1 MWESGEPRQVTWGT
15 GTVLPESEAPLTP
28 LVLTAGG
35 SREPAIH
42 PSVSGGIDV
51 IGKAERGT
59 VRPVAVG
66 GQMPWG
72 EAVSQG
78 CERLWALTGRG
89 REAKGRR
96 KSRRKQQAHPS
107 LYKQPPPTAQMQIF
121 SFVGGGQGGFR
132 GPNPHFLWPL
142 PRAQT
147 AGPYGWGLHVSQ
159 NAAGHRDLDSSG
171 LSGSLR
177 PATAQRSL
185 GSLRPPLGEGS
196 TLLCSHSQYLSDR
209 STLTE
214 SWSVE
219 MSSLCHSWPFNLPV
233 N

>member
-121 SFVGGGQGGFR
+121 SFVGGGGR
-132 GPNPHFLWPL
+132 EDSEALI
-142 PRAQT
+142 RT
-147 AGPYGWGLHVSQ
+147 
-159 NAAGHRDLDSSG
+159 SSG
-171 LSGSLR
+171 LSPEPKQQGPMGGDCMFPRMQLV
-177 PATAQRSL
+177 T
-185 GSLRPPLGEGS
+185 G
-196 TLLCSHSQYLSDR
+196 T
-209 STLTE
+209 
-214 SWSVE
+214 
-219 MSSLCHSWPFNLPV
+219 
-233 N
+233 